1 MVNPGWFIGASITG
15 DPVVVTVT
23 SSVMPTV
30 AVVLAGGVG
39 ERLGLK
45 MPKQLVKI
53 AGKTVVEHTLAAF
66 EKSPV
71 IDKVLVLMAPGYLDE
86 VEAIVARAGFTKVS
100 GVIAG
105 GRTRSD
111 TTRKAIEAMGGIEC
125 KMIIHDAVRP
135 LVSQRIIA
143 DSVRALDRFE
153 AIDVAIPSADTIIS
167 VDDVDGEEVIS
178 DIPDRSRL
186 RRGQTPQGFRMS
198 TLRRAYD
205 LAAADPDFT
214 ATDDC
219 GVVRRYLPDVPIH
232 VVPGDENNL
241 KITHPI
247 DIHLADKLF
256 QLNSNPMP
264 AEISGAERAEL
275 LTGKTMVVF
284 GGSYGIGKATG
295 DLAAA
300 HGATVLSFSRSTTGT
315 HVENAGDVAE
325 ALKQANAETGRID
338 YVVNTAGVLRIGK
351 LADTDDAVIEEA
363 LRVNYL
369 GPVHIAR
376 ASAPYLAETR
386 GGLLLY
392 TSSSYTRG
400 RAGYSLYSST
410 KAATVNLVQALAD
423 EWSDVGVRVNCINPE
438 RTGTPMRRQAF
449 GDEPAASMLTADEV
463 ASTSVDVLISSMTGH
478 IIDVRRAAPAAVTTT
493 K

>member
-1 MVNPGWFIGASITG
+1 
-15 DPVVVTVT
+15 
-23 SSVMPTV
+23 MPTV

-39 ERLGLK
+39 ERLGLQ
-45 MPKQLVKI
+45 MPKQLVKV
-53 AGKTVVEHTLAAF
+53 AGKAVVEHTLAAF

-71 IDKVLVLMAPGYLDE
+71 IDRVLILMTPGYLDE
-86 VEAIVARAGFTKVS
+86 VEAIVARGGFTKVS
-100 GVIAG
+100 AVISG
-105 GRTRSD
+105 GRTRSE
-111 TTRKAIEAMGGIEC
+111 TTQKALEAMGGTEC

-167 VDDVDGEEVIS
+167 VEEIDGEEVIA

-198 TLRRAYD
+198 TLRKAYE
-205 LAAADPDFT
+205 LAVADPNFT

-219 GVVRRYLPDVPIH
+219 GVVRRYLPDVAIH

-256 QLNSNPMP
+256 QLNSNPLP
-264 AEISGAERAEL
+264 AEMSGAERAEL
-275 LTGKTMVVF
+275 LTGKTIVIF

-300 HGATVLSFSRSTTGT
+300 NGATVLSFSRSTTGT
-315 HVENAGDVAE
+315 HVENPQQVAE
-325 ALKQANAETGRID
+325 ALRQAHEQTGRID

-351 LADTDDAVIEEA
+351 LADADDAVIEEA

-369 GPVHIAR
+369 APVYIAR

-400 RAGYSLYSST
+400 RADYSLYSST
-410 KAATVNLVQALAD
+410 KAATVNLAQALAD
-423 EWSDVGVRVNCINPE
+423 EWSESGIRVNCINPE
-438 RTGTPMRRQAF
+438 RTGTPMRKQAF
-449 GDEPAASMLTADEV
+449 GDEPAASMLTAEEV
-463 ASTSVDVLISSMTGH
+463 ASTSVDVLVSDMTGH
-478 IIDVRRAAPAAVTTT
+478 IIDVRRASPAAVTSA

>member
-1 MVNPGWFIGASITG
+1 
-15 DPVVVTVT
+15 
-23 SSVMPTV
+23 MPTV

-39 ERLGLK
+39 ERLGLQ

-53 AGKTVVEHTLAAF
+53 AGKAVVEHTLAAF

-71 IDKVLVLMAPGYLDE
+71 IDRVLILMTPGYLDE
-86 VEAIVARAGFTKVS
+86 IEAIVARSGFTKVMA
-100 GVIAG
+100 VIPG
-105 GRTRSD
+105 GRTRSE
-111 TTRKAIEAMGGIEC
+111 TTQKAIEAMGGREC

-135 LVSQRIIA
+135 LVSQRIIT

-167 VDDVDGEEVIS
+167 VDEIDGEEVIAG
-178 DIPDRSRL
+178 IPDRAKL

-198 TLRRAYD
+198 TLRKAYE
-205 LAAADPDFT
+205 LAVADPDFT

-256 QLNSNPMP
+256 QLNSNPLP
-264 AEISGAERAEL
+264 AEMTDAERATS
-275 LTGKTMVVF
+275 LTGKTIVIF

-300 HGATVLSFSRSTTGT
+300 NGATVLSYSRSTTGT
-315 HVENAGDVAE
+315 HVENPEQVAE
-325 ALKQANAETGRID
+325 ALRQAHAQTGRID

-351 LADTDDAVIEEA
+351 LAEADDALIEEA

-369 GPVHIAR
+369 APVYIAR
-376 ASAPYLAETR
+376 ASLPYLTETR
-386 GGLLLY
+386 GALLLY

-400 RAGYSLYSST
+400 RANYSLYSST
-410 KAATVNLVQALAD
+410 KAATVNLAQALAD
-423 EWSDVGVRVNCINPE
+423 EWSGAGIRVNCINPE

-449 GDEPAASMLTADEV
+449 GEEPVASMLTAEEV
-463 ASTSVDVLISSMTGH
+463 ASTSVDVLISDMTGH
-478 IIDVRRAAPAAVTTT
+478 IIDVRRASPAAVTSG

>member
-1 MVNPGWFIGASITG
+1 MPT
-15 DPVVVTVT
+15 T
-23 SSVMPTV
+23 SSVLPTV

-39 ERLGLK
+39 ERLGLQ
-45 MPKQLVKI
+45 MPKQLVKV
-53 AGKTVVEHTLAAF
+53 AGKAVVEHTLAAF
-66 EKSPV
+66 EKSPD
-71 IDKVLVLMAPGYLDE
+71 IDTILILMTPGYLDE
-86 VEAIVARAGFTKVS
+86 IETIVAQAGFTKVT

-105 GRTRSD
+105 GRTRSE
-111 TTRKAIEAMGGIEC
+111 TTQKAIEAMGGREC
-125 KMIIHDAVRP
+125 KMIVHDAVRP

-153 AIDVAIPSADTIIS
+153 AIDVAIPSADTIIA
-167 VDDVDGEEVIS
+167 VDEIDGEEVIS
-178 DIPDRSRL
+178 GIPDRSKL

-198 TLRRAYD
+198 TLRKAYE
-205 LAAADPDFT
+205 LAVADPNFT

-219 GVVRRYLPDVPIH
+219 GVVRRYLPDVAIH

-256 QLNSNPMP
+256 QLNSNPLP

-275 LTGKTMVVF
+275 LAGKTVVIF

-300 HGATVLSFSRSTTGT
+300 NGATVMSFSRSTTGT
-315 HVENAGDVAE
+315 HVENPEQVAE
-325 ALKQANAETGRID
+325 ALRLAHKETGRID

-351 LADTDDAVIEEA
+351 LAEADDAVIEEA

-369 GPVHIAR
+369 APVYIAR
-376 ASAPYLAETR
+376 AAAPYLAETR

-400 RAGYSLYSST
+400 RADYSLYSST
-410 KAATVNLVQALAD
+410 KAATVNLAQALAD
-423 EWSDVGVRVNCINPE
+423 EWSEAGIRVNCINPE

-449 GDEPAASMLTADEV
+449 GDEPLASMLTAEEV
-463 ASTSVDVLISSMTGH
+463 ASTSVDVLISGMTGH
-478 IIDVRRAAPAAVTTT
+478 IIDVRRASPAAVPSV